1 MQSIH
6 PVCKL
11 NIYLHQYMRLGF
23 HLQQHMQEL
32 QTLKDHLRHIQRD
45 TASEGCD
52 RYPPTQAHTPAGL
65 YRRSATTN
73 STATATL
80 VRLSDVTPLPVG
92 GETFVSVSVPENPH
106 WHSPSEKMRATGLR
120 VAAVLALF
128 AAVLRSQAEVIDD
141 VLGSLSRGA
150 SFLERQHEHIN
161 LDGVVGF
168 LMLQVSWAQRSSAVA
183 LVKRLDQSLDKAVAA
198 LQQNDPKYYKEFEPV
213 LSWSFWLIPQEWSS
227 TDPSLVYSSTMTTEC
242 YDEQLSDKCLT
253 LLLGTW
259 YRHTPTQRT
268 THTLHDRGCT
278 NLLKGDTRASR
289 ANITERSY
297 QKIFCSN
304 MMKTNQDIIRDGLTE
319 QTVDIFI
326 ENILVCGLAGFSDFY
341 KVDWLQHILRL
352 QDEEVGCFGR
362 DKRIISQIIGD
373 ELLEQLQLH
382 RRVKRREKILP
393 GHNQEAAFLNA
404 PTTHPT
410 LLTANDLIKQRLE
423 QSSLV
428 GDGVLADV
436 NVVLFQR
443 LLDDGRD
450 LLTVRY
456 SPCKHLFSYEC
467 DQPSCSTHVIVVLL
481 DDGLVEAD
489 GLLVFVLHEEHVG
502 YVQLPGHSPAEFSSV
517 LHHLEPAWPPAP

>member
-1 MQSIH
+1 M
-6 PVCKL
+6 
-11 NIYLHQYMRLGF
+11 
-23 HLQQHMQEL
+23 
-32 QTLKDHLRHIQRD
+32 
-45 TASEGCD
+45 TAFLTS
-52 RYPPTQAHTPAGL
+52 PP
-65 YRRSATTN
+65 S
-73 STATATL
+73 
-80 VRLSDVTPLPVG
+80 PLE
-92 GETFVSVSVPENPH
+92 ETVVSVSVPENPH
-106 WHSPSEKMRATGLR
+106 WHAPSEKMRATGLL

-168 LMLQVSWAQRSSAVA
+168 LMLQAELKEAVRTWPHSDPVSWAQRSSAVA

-227 TDPSLVYSSTMTTEC
+227 TDPSLVSSSTMTTEC

-259 YRHTPTQRT
+259 KINGTPCIVTKPCRDTMTRFGCPHYSLSHQ
-268 THTLHDRGCT
+268 LLYFMIGKMRGCT

-289 ANITERSY
+289 VNITERSY

-393 GHNQEAAFLNA
+393 DGCSSHMTAVAVGALGGYLNYY
-404 PTTHPT
+404 
-410 LLTANDLIKQRLE
+410 LTE
-423 QSSLV
+423 QDITKRPLS
-428 GDGVLADV
+428 
-436 NVVLFQR
+436 
-443 LLDDGRD
+443 
-450 LLTVRY
+450 
-456 SPCKHLFSYEC
+456 
-467 DQPSCSTHVIVVLL
+467 
-481 DDGLVEAD
+481 
-489 GLLVFVLHEEHVG
+489 
-502 YVQLPGHSPAEFSSV
+502 
-517 LHHLEPAWPPAP
+517 